1 MKNGLSLKRRFVAVA
16 VVVVVDVVVVVVV
29 DVVAVVVAAVDVSS
43 EALSRSRRFV
53 SMTNRAAA
61 GEERKTLTPLSCFVS
76 AGKKK
81 KRK

>member
-16 VVVVVDVVVVVVV
+16 VVVVVV
-29 DVVAVVVAAVDVSS
+29 DVVDVVVAAVDVSS

-81 KRK
+81 NENEI